1 MHEILN
7 ALVRL
12 MAPVLSF
19 TAEEVWQMIPKQPN
33 KLESVHLNEFP
44 PVRSDLLD
52 DALEARWE
60 VLLSVR
66 DEVLKALEAARKAK
80 LIGTSLEARVE
91 LLAEP
96 ELLTLLSR
104 YEADLP
110 TLFIVSAVDLGS
122 LGPEAAER
130 RVEVRVQRA
139 EGQKCARCWTFSE
152 SVGRSLRYPDVC
164 ARCAG
169 VLEELGYRGQG

>member
-1 MHEILN
+1 
-7 ALVRL
+7 
-12 MAPVLSF
+12 
-19 TAEEVWQMIPKQPN
+19 MIPKQPN

-52 DALEARWE
+52 DALEARWK
-60 VLLSVR
+60 VLLTVR